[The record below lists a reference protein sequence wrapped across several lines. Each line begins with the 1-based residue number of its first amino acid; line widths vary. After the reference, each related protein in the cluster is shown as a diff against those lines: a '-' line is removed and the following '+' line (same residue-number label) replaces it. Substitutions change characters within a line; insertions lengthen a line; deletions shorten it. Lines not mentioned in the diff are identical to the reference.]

1 MSDIQSKI
9 NKRRA
14 SLGSDI
20 SAKIAARRAKMVG
33 PTPEDLARADAA
45 DAIALEQ
52 MQDMGPLKATVLG
65 ATNGVTLGFADEIIG
80 GATSLMGGDGAAAT
94 QRVADAKNLARE
106 QYPKTALASEIAGGM
121 LLPFGAIKTAGQAIK
136 VGAAVGGTYALGEG
150 TGTGIDR
157 IKGVPL
163 GMVAG
168 AAGGAIAI
176 PAAKAVSWAAG
187 AFGKAA
193 VSVFS
198 KKSMYDPAKGITE
211 QGRKALAAA
220 GLNPDEVSAKFVNH
234 FQKLT
239 DAAVEPQ
246 TAARSAN
253 MAEFNI
259 PANKANVTGAV
270 DDFATLERTRRVGGA
285 GSAKVGAALD
295 AQDAAMRRAGDD
307 IATGLGGGKPAD
319 QFDAAVAVSERL
331 RGIVAEEKGAAQ
343 AAYRAADKAGFSVDP
358 SAARGVVQRINT
370 RLADEEVDLVSGA
383 LSESRSVMNRLER
396 RGVMTSGN
404 KGVSLRLIDGARKD
418 INKTLRTATGE
429 DERALQIIK
438 GEYDVWLDDVIS
450 AKMFE
455 GDAAGVTKLKEARG
469 LWASYAQKFAGKD
482 KGSKFLQSMVDTEAS
497 PDEVVRWLFSAGK
510 LGTGKMNSS
519 LANTLKTTLGETSDE
534 WNMVRQA
541 AFRQLTEK
549 PEGTTQWGAQKLA
562 TNIGDFFTAPGTRA
576 LSQEMFSAEERALIM
591 RFQGALKQMIPP
603 PGSVNHSGTAY
614 ELNRMGGKLLEGLS
628 ASLGLATG
636 GPAGAIAASGATK
649 GAGAVK
655 NWLQVRS
662 VLDGIAKAAPKGTR
676 TAVPAAL
683 AGGRTGSEV
692 TNWLLPSQPK

>member
-1 MSDIQSKI
+1 MSDIQAQI
-9 NKRRA
+9 NARRA

-20 SAKIAARRAKMVG
+20 TAKIAARRAKIVG
-33 PTPEDLARADAA
+33 PTPDDLARADAA
-45 DAIALEQ
+45 DAIAMKQ
-52 MQDMGPLKATVLG
+52 MQDMGPLKATVVSAANG
-65 ATNGVTLGFADEIIG
+65 ATLGFADEIIG

-94 QRVADAKNLARE
+94 QRVRDAKEQARD
-106 QYPKTALASEIAGGM
+106 QYKKISLASEIAGGM
-121 LLPFGAIKTAGQAIK
+121 LLPLGAVKTAGQAIK
-136 VGAAVGGTYALGEG
+136 VGAAVGGAYAVGEG
-150 TGTGIDR
+150 TGAGVDR
-157 IKGVPL
+157 YKGLPL
-163 GMVAG
+163 GVAAG

-176 PAAKAVSWAAG
+176 PVAKAVGWAVG
-187 AFGKAA
+187 AFGKGAA
-193 VSVFS
+193 KVFS
-198 KKSMYDPAKGITE
+198 SKSMYDPAKGITE
-211 QGRKALAAA
+211 KGRKALVAA
-220 GLNPDEVSAKFVNH
+220 GLNPDEVSAKFVQH

-239 DAAVEPQ
+239 DDAIDPQ

-259 PANKANVTGAV
+259 PAYKANVTGAV
-270 DDFATLERTRRVGGA
+270 DDFATLQRTKLVGGA

-307 IATGLGGGKPAD
+307 IATGIGGGKPAD

-331 RGIVAEEKGAAQ
+331 RGISAEERAAAQ
-343 AAYRAADKAGFSVDP
+343 AAYRAADAAGIKVDP
-358 SAARGVVQRINT
+358 AVAAGAVQRVQS
-370 RLADEEVDLVSGA
+370 RLADEEIDLTLGTMNEAKSF
-383 LSESRSVMNRLER
+383 MNRLAK
-396 RGVMTSGN
+396 RGSGRD
-404 KGVSLRLIDGARKD
+404 GVSLRLIDGARKD
-418 INKTLRTATGE
+418 LNASLRTATGE
-429 DERALQIIK
+429 DARALTIIK
-438 GEYDVWLDDVIS
+438 QEYDTWLDDVIG
-450 AKMFE
+450 AKLFQ
-455 GDAAGVTKLKEARG
+455 GDEAGLGALKEARS

-482 KGSKFLQSMVDTEAS
+482 KGSKFLQSMVESDAS
-497 PDEVVRWLFSAGK
+497 PDEVVKWLFSAGK
-510 LGTGKMNSS
+510 LGSGKMNSS

-549 PEGTTQWGAQKLA
+549 PEGTTQWGAQKLS
-562 TNIGDFFTAPGTRA
+562 TNIGEFFTAPATRA

-591 RFQGALKQMIPP
+591 RFQSAIKQMVPP

-628 ASLGLATG
+628 ASLGLASG

-676 TAVPAAL
+676 AVVPAAL
-683 AGGRTGSEV
+683 AGGRIGSEA
-692 TNWLLPSQPK
+692 TSLLSPSQPK